1 MGTNS
6 PTRVAV
12 IGGGISGLA
21 AAYRCVELAD
31 ESQQPLQM
39 TMFEAGDRVGGVF
52 GTSHIDDYLVERGAD
67 MFITNKPWALDLC
80 RRLGV
85 DDQLIPTDETF
96 RRSLVLRNGRPVP
109 VPEGFMLLS
118 PAKVWPILS
127 SSLFSPWGKLRMG
140 LEYIIPRRADN
151 GDESLA
157 SFVRR
162 RFGREAL
169 DRLVQPLVGGIYTS
183 DSEKLSLRATM
194 PRFLEMEKTHRS
206 LIRASKRQASKQAAA
221 EQQGSGARYG
231 LFVAPKG
238 GMTVIL
244 DELERRVKERAEI
257 RLDTNIRRIDP
268 VETGGWSLTLDD
280 GSNEQFDRVVIAI
293 RSHQV
298 AELIG
303 GFDNQLAEC
312 LRKIPYAS
320 SAIVVSGHRLADIS
334 NPLDAFGL
342 VIPHA
347 EKRKILAVSYAS
359 RKLAGRA
366 PDGHVLLR
374 TFVGGAMQ
382 PELLEQSD
390 EEILRMV
397 RDELND
403 ILGVGGDPDF
413 SVVVRYQNAMPQYHV
428 GHLELVEQIESR
440 TETHLGL
447 ALAGNAYRGVGIPDC
462 IHSGEQAAER
472 VWAADFE
479 ATHQK

>member
-183 DSEKLSLRATM
+183 DPEKLSLRATM

>member
-1 MGTNS
+1 MKS
-6 PTRVAV
+6 HVRVAV

-21 AAYRCVELAD
+21 AAYRCIELAD
-31 ESQQPLQM
+31 ESLQPLQM
-39 TMFEAGDRVGGVF
+39 TMFEAGDCVGGVF

-80 RRLGV
+80 RRLGLE
-85 DDQLIPTDETF
+85 DQLIPLDETF

-109 VPEGFMLLS
+109 IPDGFMLLS

-162 RFGREAL
+162 RFGKEAL

-183 DSEKLSLRATM
+183 DPEQLSLRATM
-194 PRFLEMEKTHRS
+194 PRFLEMEKAHRS

-257 RLDTNIRRIDP
+257 RLDTKISRIDP
-268 VETGGWSLTLDD
+268 VEAGGWSLTLSD
-280 GSNEQFDRVVIAI
+280 GSTQQFDRVVIAI

-303 GFDNQLAEC
+303 DFDNQLAKC

-320 SAIVVSGHRLADIS
+320 SAIVVSGHRLVDIS
-334 NPLDAFGL
+334 DPLDAFGL

-347 EKRKILAVSYAS
+347 EKRKILAVSYTS

-366 PDGHVLLR
+366 PEGRVLLR

-397 RDELND
+397 RDELSE

-413 SVVVRYQNAMPQYHV
+413 AIVVRYQNAMPQYHV

-440 TETHLGL
+440 TKTHPGL

-472 VWAADFE
+472 VWAADS
-479 ATHQK
+479 ATTHPT